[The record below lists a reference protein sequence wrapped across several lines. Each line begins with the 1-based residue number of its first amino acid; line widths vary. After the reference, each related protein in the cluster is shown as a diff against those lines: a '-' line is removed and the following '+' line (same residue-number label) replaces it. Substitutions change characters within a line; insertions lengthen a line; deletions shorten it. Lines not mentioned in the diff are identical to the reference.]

1 MKKSGLIVL
10 IALAAVTIL
19 LSLWIY
25 IPDNPFKYTYSSLD
39 QENPVV
45 FKGDHI
51 FYNDKKITL
60 GEKAFFVDGNM
71 PNRIARRHPY
81 VYNSFNEAIS
91 DIQEGSPDEAMTL
104 YIAPYVYWID
114 DPDDPSERIAE
125 NGGTPYGLVIDKGK
139 LHFYGLSKDPQDVVL
154 ACNRGQT
161 QGAVGNFT
169 MFRFNGDNIRCENL
183 TMGNYCNVDLVYPL
197 KPSLNREKRSPAITQ
212 AQLALCNNSDKVY
225 ASNCSFISRLNTCP
239 FVGSKRAFFEDCHFE
254 STDDALCG
262 NGVYLNCDLDF
273 YSSKPFW
280 STHGTGAAFLNCD
293 FNVITQNAQYLT
305 KVGSQVAL
313 IDCRFRNTGDSL
325 YLAWTQYPKD
335 DMRCYQHN
343 VSLNGQ
349 AVLFQ
354 ADRPYLTI
362 EMENKEVLKAY
373 RFEYEG
379 KLIYNTYNLL
389 RSDDDWDPCG
399 IKEIVTAASQT
410 DGFDYSNVPVQLSVK
425 PAFTELQTGEKT
437 DTLFFGIN
445 RFGNIPVEG
454 SIDWYISPEDA
465 QFLRLRRLR
474 NGNCLL
480 EGSNYSDEI
489 RHVMVEARHSSGL
502 RGASVVKVLPSI
514 LPAPRFTAY
523 PELSAPDQGIIK
535 LTYSLNLRN
544 RADHSLV
551 TWYRC
556 KDAQGKEAIPVAVSR
571 LNQPEYNYSLS
582 AGDVGFYL
590 QAKIEP
596 KHIRSLPGTP
606 VTVCSTEPITK
617 EDILNPN
624 LITTDFQNFPDNTQK
639 QLLPGFWTVD
649 AYKPADTEAYNWRA
663 NSKNAWFYG
672 SAQGGAKGTGF
683 LQGQKGARL
692 LYTPVEGSYGN
703 MEVNIVADP
712 CKTAGQG
719 FGSAT
724 GQYMDIYIKFDTK
737 SLSGYG
743 LRIVRTPKYA
753 NAVDFVLMEY
763 NKGLSREISDA
774 ISATCYLTNCSIRLK
789 AEAQLLK
796 AEVSTTSPKPY
807 NSDPNLPHEVKLEA
821 EISSNSFGGS
831 GIQHTGS
838 TGGGAT
844 MLHQMDIIYH

>member
-1 MKKSGLIVL
+1 MKKSSLIIL
-10 IALAAVTIL
+10 ISLAAVTIF

-25 IPDNPFKYTYSSLD
+25 IPNNPFIYSYSSLD
-39 QENPVV
+39 QEDPVV
-45 FKGDHI
+45 FKGNYI
-51 FYNDKKITL
+51 FYNNTKYML
-60 GEKAFFVDGNM
+60 GEKAFFIDG
-71 PNRIARRHPY
+71 RIPDRITERYPY
-81 VYNSFNEAIS
+81 VYNSFNEAIK
-91 DIQEGSPDEAMTL
+91 DIREGSPDEAMTL

-114 DPDDPSERIAE
+114 DPDDASERIAE
-125 NGGTPYGLVIDKGK
+125 NGGIPYGLVIDAGN
-139 LHFYGLSKDPQDVVL
+139 LHFYGLSKDPQHVVL

-161 QGAVGNFT
+161 QGSVGNFT

-212 AQLALCNNSDKVY
+212 AQLALCNNSDKIY
-225 ASNCSFISRLNTCP
+225 AVNCSFISRLNTCP
-239 FVGSKRAFFEDCHFE
+239 FVGCKRAFFVDCHFE

-293 FNVITQNAQYLT
+293 FNVITRHAQYLT

-313 IDCRFRNTGDSL
+313 VDCRFKNNGDSL
-325 YLAWTQYPKD
+325 YLGWTQYPKD
-335 DMRCYQHN
+335 DMRCYQYN

-354 ADRPYLTI
+354 SDRPYLTVD
-362 EMENKEVLKAY
+362 MQDQEVLKAY

-379 KLIYNTYNLL
+379 KPVYNTYNLL
-389 RSDDDWDPCG
+389 RSDDDWDPQG
-399 IKEIVTAASQT
+399 LKEIVAAASQK
-410 DGFDYSNVPVQLSVK
+410 DGFDYGNVPVQLSVK
-425 PAFTELQTGEKT
+425 PQYIELQTGEKA
-437 DTLFFGIN
+437 DTLFYTVN
-445 RFGNIPVEG
+445 RFGNFPIEG
-454 SIDWYISPEDA
+454 TIEWSISPEDA
-465 QFLRLRRLR
+465 GFLRLRRLR

-480 EGSNYSDEI
+480 IGINQTDEI
-489 RHVMVEARHSSGL
+489 RHVMVEATHSSGL
-502 RGASVVKVLPSI
+502 RGASVIKVLPGI
-514 LPAPRFTAY
+514 LPAPRFTYY
-523 PELSAPDQGIIK
+523 PVMSAPEQGIIK
-535 LTYSLNLRN
+535 LSYSLNLRN
-544 RADHSLV
+544 RADHSLI

-556 KDAQGKEAIPVAVSR
+556 KDAQGTEAIPVAVSR
-571 LNQPEYNYSLS
+571 LNQPEYKYTLS
-582 AGDVGFYL
+582 AGDVGYYI

-596 KHIRSLPGTP
+596 KHVRSLPGTA
-606 VTVCSTEPITK
+606 VTVCSAKPVAK
-617 EDILNPN
+617 EDVLNTQ
-624 LITTDFQNFPDNTQK
+624 LITTDFQNFPADTQK
-639 QLLPGFWTVD
+639 QILPGFWTVD
-649 AYKPADTEAYNWRA
+649 AFKPADTEAYNWQA
-663 NSKNAWFYG
+663 NSDKAWFYG
-672 SAQGGAKGTGF
+672 TAEGGANGSGF

-692 LYTPVEGSYGN
+692 LYTPVEGSYQN
-703 MEVNIVADP
+703 MEVSLLADP

-724 GQYMDIYIKFDTK
+724 GQYMDIYIKFDSK

-763 NKGLSREISDA
+763 NNGISREISETV
-774 ISATCYLTNCSIRLK
+774 SSTCFLTNCSIRLATEGK
-789 AEAQLLK
+789 LLK
-796 AEVSTTSPKPY
+796 AEVSTTTAKPY

-821 EISSNSFGGS
+821 EITENNFGGS

-844 MLHQMDIIYH
+844 MLHKMDILYK